1 MWEDVFRCGAG
12 RLIKALLLFLR
23 LFYIVGSD
31 RSVVLQNKENCQ
43 ISLFLKTVGGEAE
56 FPIPIRE

>member
-12 RLIKALLLFLR
+12 RLIKALLLLLQ

-31 RSVVLQNKENCQ
+31 RSVILQNKESRQ
-43 ISLFLKTVGGEAE
+43 ISLFLKTVGSEAE
-56 FPIPIRE
+56 LPIPIRE